1 MALDPQAQAFLD
13 REAGRVNA
21 GTKALD
27 GRVKV
32 PPPQVADVRDT
43 TIAGPETQVLLR
55 IYTPIGVGPFPVTL
69 WLHGGGWVQGTIAD
83 NDATCRHLTTESGS
97 IVVAVD
103 YRLAPGT
110 KFPGASEDCYAA
122 MIWVVGNA
130 ESFGG
135 DPTRVAIAGA
145 SAGGNLAAA
154 VTLMSKDREGPLLA
168 HQLMVYPVTDQGM
181 ATESYDLF
189 RKGFRLTAAM
199 MQDYQDAYLR
209 NEADKLNPYAAPIL
223 YDDLSGLPPAH
234 IITAGNDVLRDE
246 GEAYAE
252 ALAAAGVEVQYT
264 RARGQIHT
272 SIPAVGVML
281 SGAGTRA
288 EMARALRRF
297 SAAGVPA

>member
-32 PPPQVADVRDT
+32 APPEVANVRDT
-43 TIAGPETQVLLR
+43 TIAGPETEVLLR

-122 MIWVVGNA
+122 MIWVVRNA

-154 VTLMSKDREGPLLA
+154 VTLMSKDRGGPLLT

-181 ATESYDLF
+181 ATESYKLF
-189 RKGFRLTAAM
+189 KRGFRLTAAM
-199 MQDYQDAYLR
+199 MHGYQNAYLR

-234 IITAGNDVLRDE
+234 VITAGNDVLRDE
-246 GEAYAE
+246 GEAYA
-252 ALAAAGVEVQYT
+252 
-264 RARGQIHT
+264 AR
-272 SIPAVGVML
+272 L
-281 SGAGTRA
+281 
-288 EMARALRRF
+288 F
-297 SAAGVPA
+297 DAGVPVKMTRYEGMIHTFFNAMVGLDGTFEALREAGAELRKAFRTA